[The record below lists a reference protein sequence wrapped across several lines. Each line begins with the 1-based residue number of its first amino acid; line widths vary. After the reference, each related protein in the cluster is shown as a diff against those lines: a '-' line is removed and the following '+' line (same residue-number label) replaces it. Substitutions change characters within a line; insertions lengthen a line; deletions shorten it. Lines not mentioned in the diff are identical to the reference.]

1 MSILSPILNALPSAM
16 NSNPLAQR
24 ALAQSGNAAYAG
36 RGVYRVMETEPER
49 KGDYWFRD
57 FGMVGACT
65 YMTEAGF
72 RAVERFYTMPLLT
85 NALELHGLNSRN
97 GNGQKRAIPTYQ
109 TVLDKQGNEIGQLQ
123 KLYSTHLYSQ
133 AMNYSEMPDALR
145 QKMMGTLVR
154 NSSDVV
160 GQVLQQDALKQIETL
175 KKQAGDKGVQSG
187 PWSSLPE
194 DLESFIKQPLNPANE
209 KAFENYIKAS
219 GLNEKQLDGL
229 RAIAKADNQ
238 FVQQDK
244 LEKFLKENP
253 ALQKEDMQNT
263 LQVIQNRQMGY
274 LINHLDRTLNFQ
286 HYVESNYLK
295 PRVVSPAAAP
305 FEMPAALRRK
315 NQYSQISELGEVISE
330 KLTEYS
336 GKLHALQN
344 SAKGDLSKVA
354 FEVRKLPL
362 SQRKEAF
369 EAMIR
374 KVDDLQLLSK
384 KESLIDFK
392 TSVEKAEGKEGQD
405 VYKSLWEY
413 TNNINRQTSGKASDQ
428 LHKAGINWQNDYY
441 NKRAHLLDHLLSQEK
456 IEKKGL
462 EKELEHFTGFFEQMK
477 TKLEIRNYQ
486 LEKLW
491 HQLGTDLLVNVKK
504 KIKDAAQELSKIP
517 DDHLPELASS
527 IAARAKVQN
536 PDQKPPKVRATR
548 ADVMEARL
556 REIGLDQWDV
566 LTTGKNKNFIRKLA
580 ESLVDPLDNRSLEH
594 YANESV
600 MDKVKKEIFGQL
612 TAYNKTD
619 SKNVTKGAL
628 FKMLCGE
635 DDEIAALKGSK
646 AFKNTKGLEKLLAP
660 LLKLE
665 NLHLAE
671 VLNGDGV
678 KETVRSTEWTMKSLI
693 LDGVQSKQVKSA
705 VDKIQRNGTW
715 PKMAA
720 TVALNFIFY
729 GWLASRFDN
738 KVLQPYEEKLV
749 ARKGTSQ
756 DIVTAGYL
764 GTLPAVAVLTQLF
777 DKTTVLPSLKKLN
790 HFNRF
795 TAVGGLAL
803 GAFAGSSYGFLKLR
817 DKETPKPTHSASGS
831 AVTPAFKSAT
841 VDAFKPRSSATAS
854 PAFSNPSPTFGNP
867 AWSNRL
873 PVSQPFPAA
882 TAFHSASSFNRPIPQ
897 AVFQPFKSSVVQA

>member
-57 FGMVGACT
+57 FGMVMACT
-65 YMTEAGF
+65 YMTEGGF
-72 RAVERFYTMPLLT
+72 RGVERFYTMPLLA
-85 NALELHGLNSRN
+85 NALELHGLKSRN
-97 GNGQKRAIPTYQ
+97 GNGQKRSIPTYQ
-109 TVLDKQGNEIGQLQ
+109 TLFDEMGNKTGQLQ
-123 KLYSTHLYSQ
+123 KLYSTHLYPQ

-160 GQVLQQDALKQIETL
+160 GQVLQKDALKQIETL
-175 KKQAGDKGVQSG
+175 KKQAEEKGKQFG

-209 KAFENYIKAS
+209 KKFENYIKAS
-219 GLNEKQLDGL
+219 DLTEKQLDGL
-229 RAIAKADNQ
+229 RTIAKADNQ

-253 ALQKEDMQNT
+253 TLKREDMQNT
-263 LQVIQNRQMGY
+263 LHVIQNRQMGY

-286 HYVESNYLK
+286 HYVESNYLRA
-295 PRVVSPAAAP
+295 RVVSKVAPP

-330 KLTEYS
+330 KLSEYS
-336 GKLHALQN
+336 SKLHALQN

-362 SQRKEAF
+362 DKREEAF

-374 KVDDLQLLSK
+374 KVDGLQLLSK

-392 TSVEKAEGKEGQD
+392 TSVKKAEGKEWQD

-413 TNNINRQTSGKASDQ
+413 TNNIDRKTAGEASEQ

-441 NKRAHLLDHLLSQEK
+441 SKRAHLLDHLLSQEK
-456 IEKKGL
+456 IDKKGL
-462 EKELEHFTGFFEQMK
+462 EKELEHFTGFFENMK

-504 KIKDAAQELSKIP
+504 KIKEAAQDLSKIP

-548 ADVMEARL
+548 VQVMEARL

-566 LTTGKNKNFIRKLA
+566 LTQGENKDFIGNLAKKLVEPLS
-580 ESLVDPLDNRSLEH
+580 ESSFEH
-594 YANESV
+594 YANEGV
-600 MDKVKKEIFGQL
+600 MDRVKKEIFGQL
-612 TAYNKTD
+612 TAYNK
-619 SKNVTKGAL
+619 SNPEKVTKGAL
-628 FKMLCGE
+628 FEMLCGE
-635 DDEIAALKGSK
+635 SDEIAALKGSK
-646 AFKNTKGLEKLLAP
+646 AFKNAKGLEKLLAP

-665 NLHLAE
+665 NLHKAD
-671 VLNGDGV
+671 VLNTDGA
-678 KETVRSTEWTMKSLI
+678 KEIVRSTEWTMKSLI
-693 LDGVQSKQVKSA
+693 LDGVQSKQVKAA

-738 KVLQPYEEKLV
+738 KILQPYEEKLV

-764 GTLPAVAVLTQLF
+764 GTLPGVAVLTQLF
-777 DKTTVLPSLKKLN
+777 DKTTVLPALKKLN

-803 GAFAGSSYGFLKLR
+803 ATFAGSSYGFLKVL
-817 DKETPKPTHSASGS
+817 DKKTPAASHSASGS
-831 AVTPAFKSAT
+831 AASPAFKAAT
-841 VDAFKPRSSATAS
+841 VDTFKPRSSTTAS
-854 PAFSNPSPTFGNP
+854 PAFSNPFPTFGNP

-873 PVSQPFPAA
+873 PVSQPFPSA
-882 TAFHSASSFNRPIPQ
+882 TAFNSASVFNRPIPQ
-897 AVFQPFKSSVVQA
+897 AVFKPFKSSVQA